1 MPFAAD
7 HLADRINRRSAFI
20 GFFRSIASLIVNA
33 LQAVGPPRA
42 INSLASRQQ
51 VLL

>member
-7 HLADRINRRSAFI
+7 DLADGLNRRSAFI
-20 GFFRSIASLIVNA
+20 GFFRSIASLMVNA
-33 LQAVGPPRA
+33 LPTVGPPRA